1 VADRFTAFDRR
12 LLAAADA
19 QGWGA
24 DGVGGN
30 DAWAA
35 LTRGRLRHLEG
46 VKAGFHDE
54 AGAAPY
60 VVVRDAASV
69 EHYARLRTG
78 SPRLEVGRT
87 ATLAMTTHGLGQVV
101 TGRGADLGR

>member
-1 VADRFTAFDRR
+1 V
-12 LLAAADA
+12 
-19 QGWGA
+19 
-24 DGVGGN
+24 
-30 DAWAA
+30 
-35 LTRGRLRHLEG
+35 

-60 VVVRDAASV
+60 VVVRDAAGV

-78 SPRLEVGRT
+78 SPRMEVGRT
-87 ATLAMTTHGLGQVV
+87 ATLAMTTHGLGQAV